1 MEQLSSSK
9 NNNYSYSYS
18 SKKISLSSSK
28 ENLPNINL
36 NSNQF
41 NIYNKNLPFF
51 SKKILEAKH
60 NITPELYH
68 KIILNNLVLKKRSH
82 CLAYLNEIAINTNI
96 IKEQLKRFYTYEE
109 SKTRVP
115 KYVSYYHNYLKFFC
129 KPVFDD
135 YFMNKKMVKH
145 MEKVAQIFYN
155 ENYADDDENL
165 SKDKKMKCNFKI
177 FSKTINNEIDNFANF
192 TKVYNNEQSENNK
205 IFDINKNEQINI
217 KKKEI
222 NKINDDINE
231 DEIKSRNNYIELLEN
246 IYKITPI
253 IDIKRNKKFE
263 KENKSNN
270 LSFNYDDD
278 TKKTEI
284 DSYQKIL
291 NEISYKKKKEKSK
304 ENKENIFKKSS
315 IFPHNS
321 SIVDY
326 FNGLSI
332 MLFGKKKKGF
342 MNKNNSQN
350 NKFKKKDKNINTNN
364 KIINNININIKH
376 LTIGQKSLNP
386 LSEVNN
392 IYNNWLAKKPKKR
405 IAKSRKHNS
414 MILKDKSFK
423 KYKTHF
429 GNLTTKNLEQK
440 KRNDSFSIFQI
451 PKAIVGYNSNINN
464 KKVINTNINSF
475 VSNTRNKPKLKNGI
489 IGKLNIGYITCL
501 NKSKKN
507 GYIKNQTSKT
517 ALYNNAIQNKNIL
530 SNKNLLNITNQ
541 SNSKI
546 IKDISNKTINY
557 NSNNNKFSNNKST
570 LALYKNSLAMI
581 SPKLYTKKYKN
592 SNISLNKVIT
602 PMSFEKVKTT
612 SHQSSQKSL
621 GIIKYNNFISPKN
634 NRINYKNKNN
644 SKSHTN
650 LRSSINI
657 KNQGDLRKYSSI
669 LYKKKINESQ
679 QNNSKLVNLKYK
691 NFVKFNGL
699 KTKKNKIRKYQSYM
713 GKKNDNYF
721 KKDKN

>member
-155 ENYADDDENL
+155 ENYADDNENL

-291 NEISYKKKKEKSK
+291 DEMSCEKKIEKSK
-304 ENKENIFKKSS
+304 ENKESVFKKSS
-315 IFPHNS
+315 IFPRDS
-321 SIVDY
+321 SVVDY

-489 IGKLNIGYITCL
+489 IGKLNIGYITCM

-507 GYIKNQTSKT
+507 GYIKNQTSKI

-657 KNQGDLRKYSSI
+657 KNQGNLRKYSSI

>member
-9 NNNYSYSYS
+9 NSNYSYSYS

-291 NEISYKKKKEKSK
+291 DEMSCEKKIEKSK
-304 ENKENIFKKSS
+304 ENKESVFKKSS
-315 IFPHNS
+315 IFPRDS
-321 SIVDY
+321 SVVDY

>member
-291 NEISYKKKKEKSK
+291 DEMSCEKKIEKSK

-541 SNSKI
+541 SNSK
-546 IKDISNKTINY
+546 
-557 NSNNNKFSNNKST
+557 
-570 LALYKNSLAMI
+570 L
-581 SPKLYTKKYKN
+581 
-592 SNISLNKVIT
+592 
-602 PMSFEKVKTT
+602 
-612 SHQSSQKSL
+612 
-621 GIIKYNNFISPKN
+621 
-634 NRINYKNKNN
+634 
-644 SKSHTN
+644 
-650 LRSSINI
+650 
-657 KNQGDLRKYSSI
+657 
-669 LYKKKINESQ
+669 
-679 QNNSKLVNLKYK
+679 
-691 NFVKFNGL
+691 
-699 KTKKNKIRKYQSYM
+699 
-713 GKKNDNYF
+713 
-721 KKDKN
+721 

>member
-109 SKTRVP
+109 SKTRIP

-217 KKKEI
+217 KKKEN

-291 NEISYKKKKEKSK
+291 NEISYKKKIEKSK

-315 IFPHNS
+315 IFPYNS

-507 GYIKNQTSKT
+507 GYI
-517 ALYNNAIQNKNIL
+517 IMP
-530 SNKNLLNITNQ
+530 
-541 SNSKI
+541 
-546 IKDISNKTINY
+546 
-557 NSNNNKFSNNKST
+557 F
-570 LALYKNSLAMI
+570 
-581 SPKLYTKKYKN
+581 
-592 SNISLNKVIT
+592 
-602 PMSFEKVKTT
+602 
-612 SHQSSQKSL
+612 
-621 GIIKYNNFISPKN
+621 
-634 NRINYKNKNN
+634 
-644 SKSHTN
+644 
-650 LRSSINI
+650 
-657 KNQGDLRKYSSI
+657 
-669 LYKKKINESQ
+669 
-679 QNNSKLVNLKYK
+679 
-691 NFVKFNGL
+691 
-699 KTKKNKIRKYQSYM
+699 KIRIFYQIKIY
-713 GKKNDNYF
+713 
-721 KKDKN
+721 

>member
-155 ENYADDDENL
+155 ENYANDDENL

-291 NEISYKKKKEKSK
+291 DEMSCEKKIEKSK
-304 ENKENIFKKSS
+304 ENKESVFKKSS
-315 IFPHNS
+315 IFPRDS
-321 SIVDY
+321 SVVDY

-489 IGKLNIGYITCL
+489 IGKLNIGYITCM

-507 GYIKNQTSKT
+507 GYIKNQTSKI

-657 KNQGDLRKYSSI
+657 KNQGNLRKYSSI